1 MSAKLPVTFESLGLP
16 APLLAAL
23 TKLGYEEPTPIQRE
37 SIPALLEGKDVLGQ
51 AATGTGKTAA
61 FALPLLSRL
70 PIGKCKQFETSALVL
85 VPTRELALQVTEAIR
100 KYGSA
105 QGVSVLAVYGGEEI
119 GKQLKPL
126 RRGVDV
132 VVATPGRAI
141 DHLKRK
147 SLLLTRV
154 GTVVLDEADEMLD
167 MGFAEDLETILDAL
181 PEQRQT
187 ALFSA
192 TMPSRIIKIAER
204 HLTSPVRVSIA
215 RHVATPGEAPK
226 VKQTAYVVPRRFKTV
241 ALMRIF
247 QLEKPQ
253 SALIFCRTRDEVDE
267 LSSLLIQ
274 QGEPAA
280 ALHGGL
286 TQEQRDRV
294 MKKFKTSAVKF
305 LVATDVAA
313 RGLHIENLSH
323 VVNYDVPNSPEA
335 YVHRIGRTGRAGRE
349 GAAITLAEPQET
361 RLLQGLER
369 AVGGKIALAKVP
381 TPQELRAHQLQHTRD
396 AVMEAARAKKGE
408 SLKAWIAELSGELDP
423 ADLAAAAIE
432 LLHAA
437 QHGAQPVDDIQ
448 IPTWA
453 APGPGAAKGR
463 SAAPARH
470 THPPRKDD
478 RAHSAGRPA
487 RPSARPPARPSARP
501 PARPSARPPARP
513 SAHPPARASASKND
527 RPAARDDRPARPY
540 DRPAARPYDR
550 PAARDDRPAARD
562 DRPAARDDRPAARD
576 DRPAFPPT
584 RREDRHDRPPQ
595 TQTFGT
601 PRVGGFQKPVGFQKR
616 GGEPK
621 ITLWV
626 GAGEQAGIRPQD
638 LVGAIAN
645 EAKVDSKLIGPI
657 QIREGFSL
665 VGVPEDVADRVVSA
679 MRNTTLRGRKVQ
691 VRRER

>member
-1 MSAKLPVTFESLGLP
+1 MSAKLPVTFASLGLP
-16 APLLAAL
+16 PALLSAL
-23 TKLGYEEPTPIQRE
+23 TKLGYEEPTPIQAE
-37 SIPALLEGKDVLGQ
+37 SIPALLAGKDVLGQ

-85 VPTRELALQVTEAIR
+85 VPTRELALQVTEAMR

-105 QGVSVLAVYGGEEI
+105 MGVSVLAVYGGEEI

-126 RRGVDV
+126 RKGVDV

-147 SLLLTRV
+147 SLLLTKV
-154 GTVVLDEADEMLD
+154 ATVVLDEADEMLD

-181 PEQRQT
+181 PEKRQT

-226 VKQTAYVVPRRFKTV
+226 VRQSAFVVPRRFKTV

-323 VVNYDVPNSPEA
+323 VINYDVPNSPEA

-349 GAAITLAEPQET
+349 GVAITLAEPQET

-369 AVGGKIALAKVP
+369 AVGSKIALAKVP
-381 TPQELRAHQLQHTRD
+381 TPDELRAHQLQHTRD
-396 AVMEAARAKKGE
+396 AVLEAARAKKGAG
-408 SLKAWIAELSGELDP
+408 LRAWISELSGELEP
-423 ADLAAAAIE
+423 VDLAAAAIE
-432 LLHAA
+432 LLHAV
-437 QHGAQPVDDIQ
+437 QHGTQPVDDIQ
-448 IPTWA
+448 IPVWA
-453 APGPGAAKGR
+453 A
-463 SAAPARH
+463 
-470 THPPRKDD
+470 
-478 RAHSAGRPA
+478 A
-487 RPSARPPARPSARP
+487 RPSAARGKSTTRAPSRQAHVPPR
-501 PARPSARPPARP
+501 
-513 SAHPPARASASKND
+513 
-527 RPAARDDRPARPY
+527 RDDRPSPRDERPTPAPVLRDHRPTHAPARPTS
-540 DRPAARPYDR
+540 
-550 PAARDDRPAARD
+550 RDDRPTHPPSR
-562 DRPAARDDRPAARD
+562 RD

-584 RREDRHDRPPQ
+584 RREDRHDRPA
-595 TQTFGT
+595 QTFGT
-601 PRVGGFQKPVGFQKR
+601 PARAFQKR
-616 GGEPK
+616 QGRESEPK
-621 ITLWV
+621 VTLWI

-645 EAKVDSKLIGPI
+645 EAKLDSKQIGPI
-657 QIREGFSL
+657 EIREGFSL
-665 VGVPEDVADRVVSA
+665 VGVPQDAADRVVAA
-679 MRNTTLRGRKVQ
+679 MRTTTLRGRKVQ

>member
-1 MSAKLPVTFESLGLP
+1 MSAKLPVTFDSLGLP

-23 TKLGYEEPTPIQRE
+23 SKLGYEEPTPIQRE
-37 SIPALLEGKDVLGQ
+37 AIPALLAGKDVLGQ

-70 PIGKCKQFETSALVL
+70 QVGKCKQFETAALVL

-100 KYGSA
+100 KYGSTM
-105 QGVSVLAVYGGEEI
+105 GVSVLAVYGGEEI

-126 RRGVDV
+126 RKGVDI

-147 SLLLTRV
+147 SLLLTKV
-154 GTVVLDEADEMLD
+154 VTVVLDEADEMLD
-167 MGFAEDLETILDAL
+167 MGFAEDLETILQAL
-181 PEQRQT
+181 PEKRQT

-204 HLTSPVRVSIA
+204 HLNSPVRVSIA
-215 RHVATPGEAPK
+215 RQAATPGEAPK
-226 VKQTAYVVPRRFKTV
+226 VRQTAYVVPRRFKTV

-294 MKKFKTSAVKF
+294 MKKFKTSAVKV

-323 VVNYDVPNSPEA
+323 VINYDVPNSPEA

-361 RLLQGLER
+361 RMLQGLER
-369 AVGGKIALAKVP
+369 AVGSKIALAKVP
-381 TPQELRAHQLQHTRD
+381 TPEELRAIALQQTRE
-396 AVMEAARAKKGE
+396 AVLEAARAKKGE
-408 SLKAWIAELSGELDP
+408 ALKGWIAEVAAELDL

-432 LLHAA
+432 LLHTA
-437 QHGAQPVDDIQ
+437 QHGAQAVDEIQ

-453 APGPGAAKGR
+453 ASGPGAGKSRGATH
-463 SAAPARH
+463 APARQ
-470 THPPRKDD
+470 THATARKDE
-478 RAHSAGRPA
+478 
-487 RPSARPPARPSARP
+487 RPPSR
-501 PARPSARPPARP
+501 
-513 SAHPPARASASKND
+513 KD
-527 RPAARDDRPARPY
+527 ERPAAHAAARREDGPAREPRPSSRGDRPTQAPPRASSRENRPPPRERPASRDDRPTFGAGRPSH
-540 DRPAARPYDR
+540 
-550 PAARDDRPAARD
+550 RDDRPSSTRNERPSSRD
-562 DRPAARDDRPAARD
+562 DKPS
-576 DRPAFPPT
+576 FPPT
-584 RREDRHDRPPQ
+584 RREDRHDRPPLS
-595 TQTFGT
+595 FGT
-601 PRVGGFQKPVGFQKR
+601 PQHKSHKR
-616 GGEPK
+616 QDAEAK
-621 ITLWV
+621 VTLWI

-645 EAKVDSKLIGPI
+645 EAKIDSKQIGPI

-665 VGVPEDVADRVVSA
+665 VGVPESDVDRVVAA

>member
-1 MSAKLPVTFESLGLP
+1 MSAKQPVPVTFESLGLP
-16 APLLAAL
+16 APLVTAL
-23 TKLGYEEPTPIQRE
+23 TRLGYEEPTPIQRE
-37 SIPALLEGKDVLGQ
+37 AIPALLAGKDVLGQ

-70 PIGKCKQFETSALVL
+70 QIGKCKQFETCALVL

-105 QGVSVLAVYGGEEI
+105 MGVSVLAVYGGEEI

-126 RRGVDV
+126 RKGVDI

-181 PEQRQT
+181 PEKRQT

-192 TMPSRIIKIAER
+192 TMPSRILKIAER

-215 RHVATPGEAPK
+215 RQVAVAGEAPK
-226 VKQTAYVVPRRFKTV
+226 VRQTAYVVPRRFKTV

-267 LSSLLIQ
+267 LSSMLIQ

-286 TQEQRDRV
+286 DQVQRDRV

-323 VVNYDVPNSPEA
+323 VINYDVPNSPEA

-369 AVGGKIALAKVP
+369 AVGSKIGLAKVP
-381 TPQELRAHQLQHTRD
+381 TPEELRAHQLKHTRD
-396 AVMEAARAKKGE
+396 TVLEAARAKKGE
-408 SLKAWIAELSGELDP
+408 SLKPWISELASELDP
-423 ADLAAAAIE
+423 TDLAAAAIE

-437 QHGAQPVDDIQ
+437 QHGAQPVDEIQ

-453 APGPGAAKGR
+453 AP
-463 SAAPARH
+463 
-470 THPPRKDD
+470 
-478 RAHSAGRPA
+478 
-487 RPSARPPARPSARP
+487 RPSAARRTA
-501 PARPSARPPARP
+501 
-513 SAHPPARASASKND
+513 AHPPTRQAHAPARASHAPARRED
-527 RPAARDDRPARPY
+527 HRPAARDDRPALPPARRE
-540 DRPAARPYDR
+540 DRRPAAH
-550 PAARDDRPAARD
+550 
-562 DRPAARDDRPAARD
+562 D

-595 TQTFGT
+595 TFGAPRTFGT
-601 PRVGGFQKPVGFQKR
+601 PQRGGFQKRPPG
-616 GGEPK
+616 GGEEK
-621 ITLWV
+621 ITLWI

-645 EAKVDSKLIGPI
+645 EAKLDSKQIGPI

-665 VGVPEDVADRVVSA
+665 VGVPAGDVDRVVAA
-679 MRNTTLRGRKVQ
+679 MRNTTLRGRRVQ